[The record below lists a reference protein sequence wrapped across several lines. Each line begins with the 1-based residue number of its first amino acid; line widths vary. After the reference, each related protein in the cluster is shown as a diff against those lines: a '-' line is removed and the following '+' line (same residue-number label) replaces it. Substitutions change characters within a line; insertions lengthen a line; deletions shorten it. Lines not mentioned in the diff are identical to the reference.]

1 MKQRSFTQNMLRLS
15 SGMGLSQAFSRFL
28 DTAIALNSDNDDP
41 MYLRNI
47 LIDYSKEDRYLF
59 METYYSLLAEM
70 ITTGSGLNDVL
81 GEFYIRNFESPA
93 RIESQKFYDMLPGLL
108 NCKDPATR
116 VTDYDCNTGRRFLAA
131 AKFNR
136 NLRFYGIDTFY
147 PFVRIAL
154 LNLCL
159 NGLYGEIALANA
171 FNSSLISVYSV
182 DLNYK
187 GKPVIRNLFLGDSLL
202 YQKTEG
208 RFPDAKKLVFNF

>member
-1 MKQRSFTQNMLRLS
+1 MLRLS
-15 SGMGLSQAFSRFL
+15 SPGGLSQAFSRFL

-47 LIDYSKEDRYLF
+47 LIDYRKEDRYLF

-70 ITTGSGLNDVL
+70 IASGSGLNDVL

-93 RIESQKFYDMLPGLL
+93 RIESQKYYDMLPGII
-108 NCKDPATR
+108 NCNEPATR
-116 VTDYDCNTGRRFLAA
+116 VTDYDCNTGRKFLAA

-154 LNLCL
+154 LNLCV
-159 NGLYGEIALANA
+159 NGLYGEIGFARTMNG
-171 FNSSLISVYSV
+171 SIVSVSSV

-187 GKPVIRNLFLGDSLL
+187 GKPVIRNLFLEDSLL

-208 RFPDAKKLVFNF
+208 RFPDAKRLIFNF

>member
-15 SGMGLSQAFSRFL
+15 SPGGLSQAFSRFL

-47 LIDYSKEDRYLF
+47 LIDYSKEQRYLF
-59 METYYSLLAEM
+59 METYFSLLEEM
-70 ITTGSGLNDVL
+70 IGNGSGLIDVL
-81 GEFYIRNFESPA
+81 GEFYIRNFKSPVQ
-93 RIESQKFYDMLPGLL
+93 IYSQKYYDLLPGLL

-116 VTDYDCNTGRRFLAA
+116 VPDYDCNTGRRFLAP

-136 NLRFYGIDTFY
+136 NLRFYGIDTFW
-147 PFVRIAL
+147 PFVRISL

-182 DLNYK
+182 E
-187 GKPVIRNLFLGDSLL
+187 I
-202 YQKTEG
+202 G
-208 RFPDAKKLVFNF
+208 RASCRERV

>member
-1 MKQRSFTQNMLRLS
+1 MEKRSFTQNMLRLS
-15 SGMGLSQAFSRFL
+15 STMGLSQAFSRFL

-47 LIDYSKEDRYLF
+47 LIDFSKEERYLF
-59 METYYSLLAEM
+59 IETYFSLLEEM
-70 ITTGSGLNDVL
+70 AGTGSGLVDVL
-81 GEFYIRNFESPA
+81 GEFFIQNLESPVWIA
-93 RIESQKFYDMLPGLL
+93 SQAYHDMLPGLL
-108 NCKDPATR
+108 NCKEPATR
-116 VTDYDCNTGRRFLAA
+116 VTDFDCNTGRRFLAA
-131 AKFNR
+131 ARFNP

-187 GKPVIRNLFLGDSLL
+187 SKPVIRNLILGDSLL